1 MGTEQRERE
10 NVLDTLVNIS
20 GAFVSPV
27 AIEITIWSRIPH
39 NNNNKILFQAI
50 AHTKKYTN
58 EEFGH
63 KTR

>member
-27 AIEITIWSRIPH
+27 AMEITIWSQIPH
-39 NNNNKILFQAI
+39 NNNNKILLQAT
-50 AHTKKYTN
+50 AHTK
-58 EEFGH
+58 
-63 KTR
+63 